1 MVNESQVRTFIIKVT
16 VNIGTDQNIEI
27 AIFAEY
33 TYTLNE
39 QFQPKGFFFSIRQL
53 VCEIWRTRV
62 FAGSNL

>member
-39 QFQPKGFFFSIRQL
+39 QFQPKGFFFQF
-53 VCEIWRTRV
+53 V
-62 FAGSNL
+62 N